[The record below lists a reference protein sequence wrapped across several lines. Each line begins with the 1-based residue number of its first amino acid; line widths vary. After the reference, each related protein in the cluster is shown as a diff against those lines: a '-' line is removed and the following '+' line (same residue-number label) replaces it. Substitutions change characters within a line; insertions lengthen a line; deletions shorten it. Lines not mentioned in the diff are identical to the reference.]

1 MRSILVS
8 GCLYGWNVRYDGQ
21 SRPCLHPL
29 FLKWKTQGRLVP
41 VCPEVYGGLPVP
53 RPPAQR
59 RGDRIVTQTGA
70 DVTEAYEKG
79 ARWALRLAKE
89 RQVVCAIFKQ
99 GSPSCGSAEIYDGSF
114 TGRKI
119 SGTGLAAEYLQQA
132 GVPVFDETQIALA
145 ARLLED

>member
-8 GCLYGWNVRYDGQ
+8 GCLYGWNARYDGQ
-21 SRPCLHPL
+21 PRPCLHPL
-29 FLKWKTQGRLVP
+29 FLKWKTQGRLIP
-41 VCPEVYGGLPVP
+41 VCPEVYGGLSVP

-59 RGDRIVTQTGA
+59 RGDRIVTQAGA

-89 RQVVCAIFKQ
+89 RQVVCAILKQ

-119 SGTGLAAEYLQQA
+119 SGMGLAAEYLQQA
-132 GVPVFDETQIALA
+132 GVPVFDETQIVLA
-145 ARLLED
+145 ARLLDD